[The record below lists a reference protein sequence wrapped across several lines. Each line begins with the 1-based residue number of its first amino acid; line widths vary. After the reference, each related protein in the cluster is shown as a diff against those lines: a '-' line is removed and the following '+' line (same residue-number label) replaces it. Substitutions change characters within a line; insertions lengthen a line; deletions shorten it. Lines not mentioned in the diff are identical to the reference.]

1 MLVWLA
7 LLFDIAHTYLI
18 VLLYQVH
25 IKILL
30 NGNI

>member
-7 LLFDIAHTYLI
+7 LLFHITHTYLI